1 MFMILAQT
9 TNQFLPPVTPGEA
22 FALAAA
28 AVVAVL
34 IASWLL
40 GPPNPVAR
48 HWGLWSIRATIVGL
62 VVLVLLN
69 PVKVDELPG
78 PVKQP
83 EMFYLL
89 DASASMQMGNP
100 RSRWDES
107 LAMIRSAGELAA
119 DSPAIVKPFRFGQ
132 RLAAID
138 QPAQVGV
145 GSGGDSPGVDRS
157 NQDAASA
164 DGASGGALTITK
176 TSNKPAEAK
185 SKRPIAPIDGDTRLH
200 AALRQISSRFG
211 RVPPQ
216 GIVVFSDGRIHDETG
231 LAQLAAEFARLKVP
245 IHVVPVGDMAKG
257 GDVAIAAV
265 VAPPS
270 ARKLTEVE
278 VQVFVRS
285 FGFDGKRAEV
295 QLMEVV
301 DGQET
306 RELAPPLPITLQS
319 GYQSVSLSFRTDLA
333 TRKLRVAI
341 PTLPDEV
348 SDRNNRLDTEMKIER
363 TKIRVL
369 YVEGSSQP
377 VQQVRVGDR
386 YQFRGPFSD
395 LKQALTE
402 DEDIECV
409 VLIAPGGVGQ
419 LMRIAEYAQVDGVR
433 GFPTTVAELAAF
445 DAIILSD
452 VSAETFTE
460 KQLQW
465 IESWI
470 GQRGGGLCMVGG
482 EHSFSSGGWDQ
493 TPLAAMLP
501 VEMLPGGADWVPGE
515 ALRIAPELPASP
527 HPLWNLVADDKQNR
541 QIAGGFPQVIGV
553 NRWNGARPNLT
564 AVLATTSVSGAPVTA
579 APASPLSLGGIT
591 SALSSLVRGPQARVQ
606 PVAAP
611 AAQGPE
617 GAGAASMPAIVAG
630 RYGKGRTLALA
641 FPITSTHADELVQK
655 WGLSDN
661 RYYSKF
667 ARNMVYWLTETSAI
681 GRRRLVAS
689 ADKRFYRPGET
700 ITVQAAT
707 YDESASPTRNYRVTA
722 MIEPHDAAGTE
733 SDPDNSPIKWP
744 TGRPRESGE
753 SGQYILWGEEFELPL
768 GGESAAAGSGVARG
782 SKDLPQHG
790 IDLPLADALS
800 SGSSSQ
806 SLRVELT
813 AWEDQ
818 TQVDSTSL
826 EIQILHD
833 PFEQQNP
840 FPNHELLAQVAAA
853 SGGQVLK
860 KPAELADVLNRVPK
874 NVGPPVIKR
883 SPLWSGWWLWGLI
896 VSLLTIEW
904 CWRRSLGLA

>member
-1 MFMILAQT
+1 MLLAQT
-9 TNQFLPPVTPGEA
+9 TNQFLPPLSPGEA

-28 AVVAVL
+28 AVVAALV
-34 IASWLL
+34 ASWLL

-48 HWGLWSIRATIVGL
+48 HWGLWSLRAVIVGL

-83 EMFYLL
+83 EVFYLL
-89 DASASMQMGNP
+89 DTSASMELGNP
-100 RSRWDES
+100 SSRWDES

-119 DSPAIVKPFRFGQ
+119 DSPAVVKPFRFGQ

-138 QPAQVGV
+138 DPAQVGV
-145 GSGGDSPGVDRS
+145 SSDETKPT
-157 NQDAASA
+157 SA
-164 DGASGGALTITK
+164 GTNGASGALPVTNA
-176 TSNKPAEAK
+176 SNTPGETK
-185 SKRPIAPIDGDTRLH
+185 SKRTLAPIDGDTRLH

-231 LAQLAAEFARLKVP
+231 VAQLAAEFAKLKVP
-245 IHVVPVGDMAKG
+245 IHVVPVGDTKV

-265 VAPPS
+265 VVPPS

-285 FGFDGKRAEV
+285 VGFDGKRAEV
-295 QLMEVV
+295 QLWETI
-301 DGQET
+301 DGRET
-306 RELAPPLPITLQS
+306 RQLAPALPITLQS

-333 TRKLRVAI
+333 TRKLRIAI
-341 PTLPDEV
+341 PPVADEL

-369 YVEGSSQP
+369 YVEGSPQP
-377 VQQVRVGDR
+377 IQAVRVGDR
-386 YQFRGPFSD
+386 NQFRGPFSD

-409 VLIAPGGVGQ
+409 VLIAPGGINQ

-452 VSAETFTE
+452 VAAQTFTE

-493 TPLAAMLP
+493 TPLASMLP

-515 ALRIAPELPASP
+515 SIRIAPELPPTP
-527 HPLWNLVADDKQNR
+527 HPLWNIVSDDKQNR
-541 QIAGGFPQVIGV
+541 QIAGGFPAVIGV
-553 NRWNGARPNLT
+553 NRWAGARPNLT
-564 AVLATTSVSGAPVTA
+564 TVLATTSVAGAPVA
-579 APASPLSLGGIT
+579 ALRPAPAPLSISGLT
-591 SALSSLVRGPQARVQ
+591 SALEGLVKRRQVRTQ
-606 PVAAP
+606 PVAAQPP
-611 AAQGPE
+611 ANGD
-617 GAGAASMPAIVAG
+617 STNVPAIVAG
-630 RYGKGRTLALA
+630 RFGKGRTLALA
-641 FPITSTHADELVQK
+641 FPITSPSADELVQK

-667 ARNMVYWLTETSAI
+667 ARNLVYWLTETSAI
-681 GRRRLVAS
+681 GRRRLVAL

-707 YDESASPTRNYRVTA
+707 YDESAAPTRNYRVSA
-722 MIEPHDAAGTE
+722 MVEPHDAAGTE
-733 SDPDNSPIKWP
+733 SDPDNSPLKWP
-744 TGRPRESGE
+744 SGRPRESGE
-753 SGQYILWGEEFELPL
+753 SGQYILWGESFDLSL
-768 GGESAAAGSGVARG
+768 GEQGNSVATG
-782 SKDLPQHG
+782 NKDLLQHS
-790 IDLPLADALS
+790 IELPLADYLPT
-800 SGSSSQ
+800 GTMSQ
-806 SLRVELT
+806 SLRIELT

-826 EIQILHD
+826 EIQLLHD

-840 FPNHELLAQVAAA
+840 FPNHDLLKQIAAA
-853 SGGQVLK
+853 SGGQVLE
-860 KPAELADVLNRVPK
+860 KPDDLAQVLNSVPK

-883 SPLWSGWWLWGLI
+883 SPLWSAWWLWGLI
-896 VSLLTIEW
+896 VGLLTIEW
-904 CWRRSLGLA
+904 CWRRALGLA

>member
-1 MFMILAQT
+1 MLLAQT
-9 TNQFLPPVTPGEA
+9 TNQFLPPLAPGEA

-34 IASWLL
+34 AASWLL

-48 HWGLWSIRATIVGL
+48 HWGLWSLRSVIVGL

-83 EMFYLL
+83 EVFYLL

-100 RSRWDES
+100 RSRWDDS
-107 LAMIRSAGELAA
+107 LAMIRSVGQLAA
-119 DSPAIVKPFRFGQ
+119 NSPAVVKPFRFGQ

-138 QPAQVGV
+138 EPAQVGV
-145 GSGGDSPGVDRS
+145 S
-157 NQDAASA
+157 
-164 DGASGGALTITK
+164 
-176 TSNKPAEAK
+176 SNKPRETK
-185 SKRPIAPIDGDTRLH
+185 SKRPLVPIDGDTRLH

-231 LAQLAAEFARLKVP
+231 LAQVAAEFARLKVP
-245 IHVVPVGDMAKG
+245 IHVVPVGDMGKG
-257 GDVAIAAV
+257 GDVAISAV

-295 QLMEVV
+295 QLWETI
-301 DGQET
+301 DGRET
-306 RELAPPLPITLQS
+306 RQLAPALPITLQS
-319 GYQSVSLSFRTDLA
+319 GYQSVSLTFRTDLA

-341 PTLPDEV
+341 PTLADEV
-348 SDRNNRLDTEMKIER
+348 SDRNNRLDTEIKIER

-369 YVEGSSQP
+369 YVEGSPQP
-377 VQQVRVGDR
+377 IQAVRVGDR
-386 YQFRGPFSD
+386 NQFRGPFSD

-409 VLIAPGGVGQ
+409 VLIAPGGINQ

-452 VSAETFTE
+452 VAAQTFTE

-515 ALRIAPELPASP
+515 AIRVAPELPPTP

-541 QIAGGFPQVIGV
+541 QIATGFPTVIGV
-553 NRWNGARPNLT
+553 NRWGGARPNLT
-564 AVLATTSVSGAPVTA
+564 TVLATTSVSGMPVA
-579 APASPLSLGGIT
+579 IVQPAPLSIRGLTGALEGFVTGRRGNTQPAVNESAT
-591 SALSSLVRGPQARVQ
+591 SVD
-606 PVAAP
+606 
-611 AAQGPE
+611 
-617 GAGAASMPAIVAG
+617 AASMPAIVAG

-641 FPITSTHADELVQK
+641 FPITSPSADELVQK
-655 WGLSDN
+655 WGQSDN

-689 ADKRFYRPGET
+689 ADKRFYRPGEM

-707 YDESASPTRNYRVTA
+707 YDESAAPTRNYRVTG
-722 MIEPHDAAGTE
+722 MVEPHDATGADSEG
-733 SDPDNSPIKWP
+733 DNSPLKWP

-753 SGQYILWGEEFELPL
+753 SGQYILWSEEFELPL
-768 GGESAAAGSGVARG
+768 GGQASSATAS

-790 IDLPLADALS
+790 IELPLADALS
-800 SGSSSQ
+800 SGASSQ
-806 SLRVELT
+806 LLRIELT

-840 FPNHELLAQVAAA
+840 FPNHDLLKQVAAA
-853 SGGQVLK
+853 SGGQVLT
-860 KPAELADVLNRVPK
+860 KPADLADVLNRVPK

-883 SPLWSGWWLWGLI
+883 SPLWSGWWLWSLI
-896 VSLLTIEW
+896 VGLLTIEW

>member
-1 MFMILAQT
+1 MLLAQT
-9 TNQFLPPVTPGEA
+9 TNQFLPPLAPGEA
-22 FALAAA
+22 FGLAAA

-34 IASWLL
+34 AASWLL

-48 HWGLWSIRATIVGL
+48 HWGLWSLRAAIVGL
-62 VVLVLLN
+62 VALVLLN

-83 EMFYLL
+83 EVFYLL

-100 RSRWDES
+100 RSRWDQS
-107 LAMIRSAGELAA
+107 LDMIRSAGNLAA
-119 DSPAIVKPFRFGQ
+119 DSPAVVKPFRFGQ

-145 GSGGDSPGVDRS
+145 SPG
-157 NQDAASA
+157 
-164 DGASGGALTITK
+164 GASSTSGNKTVQSAAALPVTNTA
-176 TSNKPAEAK
+176 NKPAEAK
-185 SKRPIAPIDGDTRLH
+185 SKRPVAPVDGDTRLH

-245 IHVVPVGDMAKG
+245 IHVVPVGDVGKG

-295 QLMEVV
+295 QLLEIE
-301 DGQET
+301 GGRET
-306 RELAPPLPITLQS
+306 RQLAPPLPITLQS
-319 GYQSVSLSFRTDLA
+319 GYQSVSLSFRTDLT
-333 TRKLRVAI
+333 TRKLRVVI
-341 PTLPDEV
+341 PTLADEV

-369 YVEGSSQP
+369 YVEGSPQP
-377 VQQVRVGDR
+377 IQSVRVGDR

-409 VLIAPGGVGQ
+409 VLVAPGGVGQ
-419 LMRIAEYAQVDGVR
+419 LARIAEYAQIDGR

-452 VSAETFTE
+452 VAAATFTE
-460 KQLQW
+460 KQLEW

-493 TPLAAMLP
+493 TPLASMLP

-515 ALRIAPELPASP
+515 SIRIAPELPPTP
-527 HPLWNLVADDKQNR
+527 HPLWNLVSDDKQNR
-541 QIAGGFPQVIGV
+541 QIAGGFPAVIGV
-553 NRWNGARPNLT
+553 NRWAGARPNLT
-564 AVLATTSVSGAPVTA
+564 TVLATTSVTGAPVA
-579 APASPLSLGGIT
+579 VQQPAPLSINGLT
-591 SALSSLVRGPQARVQ
+591 SAIEGLVKRRPAKTQ
-606 PVAAP
+606 PVATQPP
-611 AAQGPE
+611 AGGDSAN
-617 GAGAASMPAIVAG
+617 MPAIVAG
-630 RYGKGRTLALA
+630 RYGKGRTLAMA
-641 FPITSTHADELVQK
+641 FPITSPSADELVQK

-667 ARNMVYWLTETSAI
+667 ARNLVYWLTETSAI

-707 YDESASPTRNYRVTA
+707 YDESAAPTRNYRVSA
-722 MIEPHDAAGTE
+722 MVEPHDAAGTE
-733 SDPDNSPIKWP
+733 SDPDNSPLKWP
-744 TGRPRESGE
+744 SGRPRESGE
-753 SGQYILWGEEFELPL
+753 SGQYILWGESFDLSL
-768 GGESAAAGSGVARG
+768 GEQGNSVATGGSVAAGN
-782 SKDLPQHG
+782 KDLPQHS
-790 IDLPLADALS
+790 IELPLAEYLS
-800 SGSSSQ
+800 SGTSSQ
-806 SLRVELT
+806 SLRIELT

-826 EIQILHD
+826 EIQLLHD

-840 FPNHELLAQVAAA
+840 FPNHDLLKQVAAA
-853 SGGQVLK
+853 SGGQVLE
-860 KPAELADVLNRVPK
+860 KPDELAQVLNRVPK
-874 NVGPPVIKR
+874 NVGPPIIKR
-883 SPLWSGWWLWGLI
+883 SPLWSAWWLWGLI
-896 VSLLTIEW
+896 VGLLTAEW
-904 CWRRSLGLA
+904 CWRRALGLA

>member
-1 MFMILAQT
+1 MILAQS
-9 TNQFLPPVTPGEA
+9 TNQFLPPLSPGEA
-22 FALAAA
+22 AIVAAVAVAAVLAAA
-28 AVVAVL
+28 
-34 IASWLL
+34 WLL

-48 HWGLWSIRATIVGL
+48 HWGLWSLRATIVGL

-78 PVKQP
+78 PVKHP
-83 EMFYLL
+83 EIFYLL

-100 RSRWDES
+100 RSRWDDS
-107 LAMIRSAGELAA
+107 LAMIRAGGQLAES
-119 DSPAIVKPFRFGQ
+119 SPAVVKPFIFGQ

-145 GSGGDSPGVDRS
+145 SPRG
-157 NQDAASA
+157 
-164 DGASGGALTITK
+164 LTVPN
-176 TSNKPAEAK
+176 TSNKPSESQPSESQPTETQPSETK
-185 SKRPIAPIDGDTRLH
+185 SKRPPRPDQGDTRLH

-216 GIVVFSDGRIHDETG
+216 GIVVFSDGRVHDETG
-231 LAQLAAEFARLKVP
+231 IEQLAAEFAKLKVP
-245 IHVVPVGDMAKG
+245 IHVVPVGDTAKG

-295 QLMEVV
+295 QLLEMV
-301 DGQET
+301 DGRET
-306 RELAPPLPITLQS
+306 RQLAPSLPITLQS

-341 PTLPDEV
+341 PTLAEEV

-369 YVEGSSQP
+369 YVEGSPQP
-377 VQQVRVGDR
+377 IQQVRVGDR

-409 VLIAPGGVGQ
+409 VLVAPGGVGQ
-419 LMRIAEYAQVDGVR
+419 LMRIAEYAQIDGVR

-452 VSAETFTE
+452 VAAETFTE

-493 TPLAAMLP
+493 TPLASMLP
-501 VEMLPGGADWVPGE
+501 VEMLAGGADWVPGE
-515 ALRIAPELPASP
+515 SIRVAPELPPTP
-527 HPLWNLVADDKQNR
+527 HPLWNLVSDDKQNR
-541 QIAGGFPQVIGV
+541 QIAGGFPAVIGV
-553 NRWNGARPNLT
+553 NRWAGARPNLT
-564 AVLATTSVSGAPVTA
+564 TVLATTSVAGAPVATQVGNA
-579 APASPLSLGGIT
+579 TPSGPTFSIQGLT
-591 SALSSLVRGPQARVQ
+591 SALQGFVPARRVNSR
-606 PVAAP
+606 VVDAKSTATEP
-611 AAQGPE
+611 AA
-617 GAGAASMPAIVAG
+617 ADRSAANMPAIVAG
-630 RYGKGRTLALA
+630 RFGKGRTLALA
-641 FPITSTHADELVQK
+641 FPITSPSADELVQK

-707 YDESASPTRNYRVTA
+707 YDESAAPTRNYRVSA
-722 MIEPHDAAGTE
+722 MIEPHDAAGAD
-733 SDPDNSPIKWP
+733 SDDSPLKWP
-744 TGRPRESGE
+744 AGHAGKSGAK
-753 SGQYILWGEEFELPL
+753 QYIPWGDNFDLAL
-768 GGESAAAGSGVARG
+768 GGDTGSALAGN
-782 SKDLPQHG
+782 KDLPQHS
-790 IDLPLADALS
+790 IELPLADALS
-800 SGSSSQ
+800 SGTSSQ
-806 SLRVELT
+806 SLRIELT

-840 FPNHELLAQVAAA
+840 FPNHDLLKRVAAA
-853 SGGQVLK
+853 SGGKLLQQPDDLAQVLK
-860 KPAELADVLNRVPK
+860 DVPHS
-874 NVGPPVIKR
+874 VGPPVIKR
-883 SPLWSGWWLWGLI
+883 SPRWSGWWLWGLI
-896 VSLLTIEW
+896 VGLLTMEW
-904 CWRRSLGLA
+904 CWRRSMGLA